1 MEIKMK
7 KNVKVTVNQSLIND
21 LEKIHGISE
30 NEFMSDINNM
40 IKHNKD
46 VDDNTKIVINI
57 NNDLDGKLGENS

>member
-1 MEIKMK
+1 MK